1 MWFVGRTSP
10 GPHAISIPVISQTCT
25 PPTVRGQGTPAW
37 GLPAGSGPGHVC
49 PSFHPWGGAGP
60 PRLGPAGISMFPAW
74 ESCSDVRSLKIEF
87 QMSGFIRGSLKLAL
101 LLLTCAHGA
110 GGGGART
117 ASVPERIR
125 CQIGGSWRVPSLI
138 GLDPSGLVS
147 VLCLAPSEDKPLPTG
162 RSVSVVAQVR
172 QAGAAERE
180 MRAQDAC
187 SPCPH

>member
-117 ASVPERIR
+117 ASGTRKDSLPNWGELESPFTHWPRPIRAGVCSVPGTLRR
-125 CQIGGSWRVPSLI
+125 
-138 GLDPSGLVS
+138 
-147 VLCLAPSEDKPLPTG
+147 
-162 RSVSVVAQVR
+162 
-172 QAGAAERE
+172 
-180 MRAQDAC
+180 
-187 SPCPH
+187 